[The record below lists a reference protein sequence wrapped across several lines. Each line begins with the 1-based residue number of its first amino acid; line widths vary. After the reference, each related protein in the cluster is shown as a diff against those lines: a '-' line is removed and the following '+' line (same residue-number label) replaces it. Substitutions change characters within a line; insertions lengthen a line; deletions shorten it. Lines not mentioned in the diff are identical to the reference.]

1 MPRCPSEKSYHC
13 IREILGSGERSEDL
27 EKGQRQQRKIRWRK
41 RGRGTERK
49 KGGWGTT
56 VVASNAFICQIYT

>member
-1 MPRCPSEKSYHC
+1 MGGR
-13 IREILGSGERSEDL
+13 ERSEDL

-49 KGGWGTT
+49 KKEVGERLWWQAMLLYARSTLD
-56 VVASNAFICQIYT
+56 SR